1 MSYLDEWA
9 RANLSPEG
17 QKKFFDEQERIRE
30 DCERIEQWH
39 YRPEEAMKL
48 TSEQVEFLRKHDITV
63 STAYIGM
70 VRVYIGNRTIFQ
82 TSAMASIAKALFER
96 DELGSQSLIDY
107 ESLTSQMH
115 EYLNLLMS
123 ATPETQEKLLQ
134 NNMPLFGSG
143 ELDQIRALCS
153 GV

>member
-1 MSYLDEWA
+1 MTYLDQWA
-9 RANLSPEG
+9 KENLSPEN
-17 QKKFFDEQERIRE
+17 QEKFFAEQERIRE

-39 YRPEEAMKL
+39 YRPEEALKL
-48 TSEQVEFLRKHDITV
+48 TSEQIEFLQKHDITV

-82 TSAMASIAKALFER
+82 TSAMASIAKALFDR

-107 ESLTSQMH
+107 EGLTSQIH

-123 ATPETQEKLLQ
+123 APPEKQEKLLQ
-134 NNMPLFGSG
+134 NHMPLFGAG
-143 ELDQIRALCS
+143 ELDQIRAVLLS
-153 GV
+153 